1 MRARPDNSEIR
12 TPTPPRDARILFE
25 IAALLRMV
33 FSYRSWRSACGNR
46 FPWRA
51 EIKIPEILQ
60 FSTLLTDRS
69 VGKFRRSSKSC
80 EGSLSE
86 PLSNLAPP
94 RQSGLSAPN
103 SREKILEIG
112 ESLFASGG
120 YSGVGMRQ
128 IATAVGL
135 GKSSLFH
142 HFPTKLALY
151 GEVLDRVLER
161 LERGLCDDAQHPGK
175 TAEQLGHWIDSMIGM
190 LAEDVSAARLMLR
203 ALVDEEPFPPF
214 EFEPE
219 GRELMSFEIR
229 LERVI
234 GRFRSLLE
242 QGIADGVFRPVSIG
256 DTIQT
261 TIGAIVFHFA
271 SADLGEALIGEPVF
285 SGTAVERRR
294 REVSE
299 FIRRGLLA

>member
-1 MRARPDNSEIR
+1 MPQSL
-12 TPTPPRDARILFE
+12 PRR
-25 IAALLRMV
+25 
-33 FSYRSWRSACGNR
+33 
-46 FPWRA
+46 
-51 EIKIPEILQ
+51 K
-60 FSTLLTDRS
+60 
-69 VGKFRRSSKSC
+69 
-80 EGSLSE
+80 
-86 PLSNLAPP
+86 NLNAP
-94 RQSGLSAPN
+94 S
-103 SREKILEIG
+103 SREKILEVA
-112 ESLFASGG
+112 ESLFAVGG

-135 GKSSLFH
+135 SKSSLFH

-161 LERGLCDDAQHPGK
+161 LEWRLRDDARRPRK
-175 TAEQLGHWIDSMIGM
+175 AVEALDHWIDSLIASF
-190 LAEDVSAARLMLR
+190 AEDVPAARLMLQ
-203 ALVDEEPFPPF
+203 ALIDEAPFPRF
-214 EFEPE
+214 EFQPE
-219 GRELMSFEIR
+219 GRELMPFEAR

-234 GRFRSLLE
+234 DRFRAVLE
-242 QGIADGVFRPVSIG
+242 QGIAEGVFRPVSIG

-271 SADLGEALIGEPVF
+271 SGELGEALIGEPIF

>member
-1 MRARPDNSEIR
+1 
-12 TPTPPRDARILFE
+12 
-25 IAALLRMV
+25 
-33 FSYRSWRSACGNR
+33 
-46 FPWRA
+46 
-51 EIKIPEILQ
+51 
-60 FSTLLTDRS
+60 
-69 VGKFRRSSKSC
+69 
-80 EGSLSE
+80 
-86 PLSNLAPP
+86 
-94 RQSGLSAPN
+94 
-103 SREKILEIG
+103 
-112 ESLFASGG
+112 
-120 YSGVGMRQ
+120 MRQ
-128 IATAVGL
+128 IATSVGL
-135 GKSSLFH
+135 SKSSLFH

-175 TAEQLGHWIDSMIGM
+175 TAEQLGHWIDSMIGT

-219 GRELMSFEIR
+219 GRELMSFEM
-229 LERVI
+229 
-234 GRFRSLLE
+234 
-242 QGIADGVFRPVSIG
+242 VSIG

-271 SADLGEALIGEPVF
+271 SGDLGEALIGEPTF

>member
-1 MRARPDNSEIR
+1 MP
-12 TPTPPRDARILFE
+12 
-25 IAALLRMV
+25 
-33 FSYRSWRSACGNR
+33 
-46 FPWRA
+46 
-51 EIKIPEILQ
+51 Q
-60 FSTLLTDRS
+60 
-69 VGKFRRSSKSC
+69 
-80 EGSLSE
+80 SL
-86 PLSNLAPP
+86 PCRKNLNAP
-94 RQSGLSAPN
+94 S
-103 SREKILEIG
+103 SREKILEVA
-112 ESLFASGG
+112 ESLFAVGG

-135 GKSSLFH
+135 SKSSLFH

-161 LERGLCDDAQHPGK
+161 LEWRLRDDAQRPHN
-175 TAEQLGHWIDSMIGM
+175 AVEALDHWIDSLISSF
-190 LAEDVSAARLMLR
+190 AEDVPAARLMLQ
-203 ALVDEEPFPPF
+203 ALIDEAPFPRF
-214 EFEPE
+214 EFQPE
-219 GRELMSFEIR
+219 GRELMPFEAR

-234 GRFRSLLE
+234 DRFRAVLE
-242 QGIADGVFRPVSIG
+242 QGIAEGVFRPVSIG

-271 SADLGEALIGEPVF
+271 SGELGEALIGEPIF